1 MKLIITIKQSIKQFT
16 GIGRYQFSYF
26 QDGIQYKFP
35 YFVRYGQFERVAS
48 DFCKKFANG
57 FVGFKTFHCA
67 EDVVLHHR
75 ECYVCNLCGEVYRL
89 ASAEAKRTLA
99 VAIGD
104 LRCPAPAIQ
113 AVSLKET
120 QCCICRQQTVPL
132 SLVSPFA
139 EIKTNG
145 RAGKVDINHAVCTFE
160 SCIVLAESKI
170 MKFPDNLFGSKI
182 PVLSLVSCFAQFNHT
197 QQITFDMST
206 GYQTDKVR
214 IGKPTVHQ
222 QIVKAN
228 ASLNGILHHL
238 DGFVGLLHRVLFDS
252 LVHFLTCM
260 TLVISAVAFFISEP
274 LFAVGVFAFL
284 TMQRKIEQHLTHSIG
299 QEQGKAF
306 VTKYALLLDV
316 REHLAD
322 EFTLLSAL
330 RSICIIYNQTDRLVM
345 RHGAAMDFLQQLEIH
360 CVKQLAPLDIAI
372 IHKTIK
378 HVLFTN
384 EHFAQ

>member
-1 MKLIITIKQSIKQFT
+1 MELFITIKQSIKQLT
-16 GIGRYQFSYF
+16 GICRYEFCYF

-160 SCIVLAESKI
+160 SCIVLAKSKI

-197 QQITFDMST
+197 QQMTFDMPT

-222 QIVKAN
+222 QIVKAD
-228 ASLNGILHHL
+228 SSFDGILHHL
-238 DGFVGLLHRVLFDS
+238 DGFVGLLHRVLSDS
-252 LVHFLTCM
+252 LGYVLTCM
-260 TLVISAVAFFISEP
+260 VLCSAARAFPIRES
-274 LFAVGVFAFL
+274 LSVTGVFAIL
-284 TMQRKIEQHLTHSIG
+284 TV
-299 QEQGKAF
+299 QG
-306 VTKYALLLDV
+306 
-316 REHLAD
+316 
-322 EFTLLSAL
+322 
-330 RSICIIYNQTDRLVM
+330 
-345 RHGAAMDFLQQLEIH
+345 
-360 CVKQLAPLDIAI
+360 
-372 IHKTIK
+372 
-378 HVLFTN
+378 
-384 EHFAQ
+384 